1 MRVLTLTFLA
11 ASTLACGAQGEQWQ
25 DEVQALAAELTPGVE
40 KAVGLNFKY
49 PPNVAVRTREQ
60 VYEYLVHKLETELPP
75 EELERTSLAY
85 KLFGLIPDTLDL
97 GQLFLDLYTEQIV
110 GFYDPVTDSLYVVFG
125 AAQLEVRLIVAH
137 ELVHALQAQY
147 VPLDSILSTRGDND
161 RQVAA
166 QAVMEGQGILASLI
180 AMMPGQDFN
189 AMPDFWQQYRQSV
202 RAQQEIMPIFSSAPL
217 ILRETLIFPYLGGA
231 DFVRWFGQEYPG
243 TMPYGSRLPQS
254 TEHILNPERYKSG
267 DAPVS
272 LRFIATEGLVHDDGL
287 GQFETQV
294 LITELTG
301 SESTA
306 AAAARGWGGDRY
318 GIFEAEDDHALVWW
332 SVWDSQQAFRRFT
345 TVIEREWNSGVRAGR
360 QRAVRKT
367 EVGGRPAVVVLDAPV
382 GWRRWEEPPEVK
394 EQGAGSGEA

>member
-1 MRVLTLTFLA
+1 MTLVA
-11 ASTLACGAQGEQWQ
+11 ASTLACSAQGEQWY

-40 KAVGLNFKY
+40 EAVGLKFKY

-75 EELERTSLAY
+75 EELARTSLAY

-97 GQLFLDLYTEQIV
+97 GKLFLDLYTEQIV
-110 GFYDPVTDSLYVVFG
+110 GFYDPTTDSLYVVAG
-125 AAQLEVRLIVAH
+125 ASQLEVRLIIAH

-202 RAQQEIMPIFSSAPL
+202 RAQQDIMPIFSSAPL
-217 ILRETLIFPYLGGA
+217 ILKETLIFPYLGGA

-254 TEHILNPERYKSG
+254 TEQILDPERYKAG
-267 DAPVS
+267 DAPVT
-272 LRFIATEGLVHDDGL
+272 LRFTTTDGLVHDDGL

-294 LITELTG
+294 FITELTG

-306 AAAARGWGGDRY
+306 AAAARGWGGDR
-318 GIFEAEDDHALVWW
+318 
-332 SVWDSQQAFRRFT
+332 
-345 TVIEREWNSGVRAGR
+345 
-360 QRAVRKT
+360 
-367 EVGGRPAVVVLDAPV
+367 
-382 GWRRWEEPPEVK
+382 
-394 EQGAGSGEA
+394 

>member
-1 MRVLTLTFLA
+1 MTLLA
-11 ASTLACGAQGEQWQ
+11 ASTIACGAQGEQWH

-40 KAVGLNFKY
+40 DAVGLKFKY
-49 PPNVAVRTREQ
+49 PPNVAVRTREE
-60 VYEYLVHKLETELPP
+60 VYEYLVHKLATELPP
-75 EELERTSLAY
+75 EELARTSLAY

-97 GQLFLDLYTEQIV
+97 RKLFLDLYTEQIV
-110 GFYDPVTDSLYVVFG
+110 GFYDPITDSLYVVAG
-125 AAQLEVRLIVAH
+125 SSQLEVRYVVAH

-180 AMMPGQDFN
+180 VMMPGQDFN

-202 RAQQEIMPIFSSAPL
+202 RAQQEIMPIFSAAPL

-231 DFVRWFGQEYPG
+231 DFVRWFGLEYPG

-254 TEHILNPERYKSG
+254 TEHILHPERYKSG
-267 DAPVS
+267 DAPVT
-272 LRFIATEGLVHDDGL
+272 LRFTTTDGLVHDDGL

-294 LITELTG
+294 FITELTG

-318 GIFEAEDDHALVWW
+318 GVFETEGDHALVWW

-345 TVIEREWNSGVRAGR
+345 TVVEREWNRGVRAGR
-360 QRAVRKT
+360 QRALRKT
-367 EVGGRPAVVVLDAPV
+367 EVGGRPAALILDAPV
-382 GWRRWEEPPEVK
+382 GWRQWERPPVVVER
-394 EQGAGSGEA
+394 

>member
-1 MRVLTLTFLA
+1 MTILA

-25 DEVQALAAELTPGVE
+25 DEVQVLAAELAPGVE
-40 KAVGLNFKY
+40 EAVGLKFKY

-97 GQLFLDLYTEQIV
+97 GKLFLDLYTEQIV
-110 GFYDPVTDSLYVVFG
+110 GFYDPVTDSLYVVSG
-125 AAQLEVRLIVAH
+125 AAPLEMRLIIAH

-189 AMPDFWQQYRQSV
+189 AMPDFWRQYRQSV

-217 ILRETLIFPYLGGA
+217 ILKETLIFPYLGGA

-243 TMPYGSRLPQS
+243 AMPYGSRLPQS
-254 TEHILNPERYKSG
+254 TEHILDPERYKSG
-267 DAPVS
+267 DAPVT
-272 LRFIATEGLVHDDGL
+272 LRFTVTEGLVHDDGL

-294 LITELTG
+294 FITELTG

-306 AAAARGWGGDRY
+306 TAAARGWGGDRY
-318 GIFEAEDDHALVWW
+318 GVFEAGDDHALVWW
-332 SVWDSQQAFRRFT
+332 SVWDSPQAFRRFT
-345 TVIEREWNSGVRAGR
+345 KVVEREWIDGARAGR
-360 QRAVRKT
+360 QRDVRKT
-367 EVGGRPAVVVLDAPV
+367 QLGGRPAAVILDAPA
-382 GWRRWEEPPEVK
+382 GWRRWERPPAVE
-394 EQGAGSGEA
+394 ERGAGSGEQ